1 MQIYDGYCAST
12 CSLFS
17 EFMRLQA
24 GVKSIAYGGRPN
36 KDPIQAVGGTK
47 GANNYPYNFIKTL
60 ASVPLND
67 ATPAQL
73 ANWTSLTAYTDLAQ
87 NRSTDNSLNVRDQIL
102 RPNLGDGMPAQFI
115 YEEADCR
122 VFWEPAMISDVK
134 AVWKRAADVAWGGSK
149 CVAGNGL
156 KARELLSARQRKS
169 QMLKVKSKRDYRI
182 PFNKTWLRSVAWN
195 NKPASPIHGQKVP
208 L

>member
-1 MQIYDGYCAST
+1 
-12 CSLFS
+12 
-17 EFMRLQA
+17 MRLQA
-24 GVKSIAYGGRPN
+24 GVKSIAYGGRPTN
-36 KDPIQAVGGTK
+36 KRIQAVGGTK

-67 ATPAQL
+67 ATPAQF
-73 ANWTSLTAYTDLAQ
+73 ANWTALRAYTDLAQ

-102 RPNLGDGMPAQFI
+102 RPNLGDGIPAQFI

-122 VFWEPAMISDVK
+122 LFWEPGMISDVK
-134 AVWKRAADVAWGGSK
+134 AIWKKAADAAWGGAT

-156 KARELLSARQRKS
+156 GARENLSARHRKS
-169 QMLKVKSKRDYRI
+169 QELKIRSKRDIRI
-182 PFNKTWLRSVAWN
+182 PFHKTWLKSIAWN
-195 NKPASPIHGQKVP
+195 NEPTSPIHGRKVP

>member
-1 MQIYDGYCAST
+1 
-12 CSLFS
+12 
-17 EFMRLQA
+17 MRLQA
-24 GVKSIAYGGRPN
+24 GVKSIVYGGRPT

-47 GANNYPYNFIKTL
+47 GANNYPYNYIMTL

-73 ANWTSLTAYTDLAQ
+73 ANWTSLTAYTDLAH

-102 RPNLGDGMPAQFI
+102 RPNLADGMPAQFI

-122 VFWEPAMISDVK
+122 VFWEPSMISDVK
-134 AVWKRAADVAWGGSK
+134 AIWRRAADVAWGGSK
-149 CVAGNGL
+149 CVAGIGFGG
-156 KARELLSARQRKS
+156 RELLTARHRKS
-169 QMLKVKSKRDYRI
+169 QELKVKSKRDVRI
-182 PFNKTWLRSVAWN
+182 PVHERWLKSVAWN
-195 NKPASPIHGQKVP
+195 NKPRSPIHGQKVP